1 MTGFQTYPAMEKGQV
16 PNRVKSQITKEKRI
30 QIEPW
35 VDVI

>member
-1 MTGFQTYPAMEKGQV
+1 MTGFQTFPTMEKGQI
-16 PNRVKSQITKEKRI
+16 PNRVKNRITTEKRI